1 MAVNTSSFAVRFRK
15 LRELLCEGRSHFE
28 QAYNDSEFHVTIIYE
43 MSLFI
48 WDVCE
53 WSQNRSLLH
62 FRELLLEGRTMARHV
77 SKTLRLEVRTPYT
90 NTPININ
97 Q

>member
-1 MAVNTSSFAVRFRK
+1 MAVNTSRFAVRFRK

-28 QAYNDSEFHVTIIYE
+28 QAYNDFEFHITIIYE

-53 WSQNRSLLH
+53 WSQNKSIAFQGTVTR
-62 FRELLLEGRTMARHV
+62 RENHGKACV
-77 SKTLRLEVRTPYT
+77 K
-90 NTPININ
+90 NT
-97 Q
+97 QT